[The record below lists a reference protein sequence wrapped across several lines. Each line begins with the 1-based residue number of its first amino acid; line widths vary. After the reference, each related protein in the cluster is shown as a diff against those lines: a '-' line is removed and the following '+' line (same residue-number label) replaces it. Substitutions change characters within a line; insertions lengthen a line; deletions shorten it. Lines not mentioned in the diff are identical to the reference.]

1 MGASF
6 VRDAEVNGR
15 GVVGKLRSSAGV
27 SPRRV
32 AGFACHQ
39 GFLYSLFY
47 MGMNR
52 EYSIGSFA
60 VERVELLGTLA
71 AMVVTLVVMNV
82 MARRAPSVR
91 EVMLERHSVIAYAVA
106 LVIGAFVPVVM
117 GSLQTDELVFESIM
131 VGVPWAL
138 RLRAW
143 ARRLARGTTEKSTV
157 EVFVGAGV
165 GAALCFLV
173 YLVPALQAQW
183 ALKLLAIPSAVL
195 LAVDMRKVDA
205 EAEEARPE
213 ASVST
218 SAATDFSVKVL
229 AGTVCFG
236 LAAGFME
243 AYNSNPGTAAMA
255 SFPAS
260 LLLFVL
266 FCAGALQALL
276 ASDVRVRGGL
286 DGAYRLALLVMM
298 AGFLFSPVLE
308 GSGVP
313 GGAIVL
319 AGYLGLTSTLVSL
332 FLAFSK
338 IVAEDPARTVARGF
352 LALFGGE
359 AAGVMLANVS
369 NAFALTGTTPYVI
382 VCFAGLAT
390 LFAYLFLFTERDF
403 KALSEIA
410 RTADYF
416 EEACAVIAKEAGLSK
431 REAEI
436 LPLALRG
443 RTSERI
449 AGELFISKS
458 TVDTHLR
465 RIYAKADVHG
475 RQELIDLGEKTAERI
490 ASR

>member
-1 MGASF
+1 M
-6 VRDAEVNGR
+6 
-15 GVVGKLRSSAGV
+15 GKLRSSAGV

-138 RLRAW
+138 MLLAW

-173 YLVPALQAQW
+173 YLVPAPQAQW

-276 ASDVRVRGGL
+276 ASDARVRGGL

-369 NAFALTGTTPYVI
+369 NAFALSGTTPYVI

-490 ASR
+490 ASC

>member
-1 MGASF
+1 M
-6 VRDAEVNGR
+6 
-15 GVVGKLRSSAGV
+15 GKLRSSAGV
-27 SPRRV
+27 SSRRV

-138 RLRAW
+138 MLLAW

-173 YLVPALQAQW
+173 YLVPAPQAQW

>member
-1 MGASF
+1 M
-6 VRDAEVNGR
+6 
-15 GVVGKLRSSAGV
+15 GKLRSSAGV

-71 AMVVTLVVMNV
+71 AMVVALVVMNV

-138 RLRAW
+138 MLLAW

-173 YLVPALQAQW
+173 YLVPAPQAQW

>member
-1 MGASF
+1 M
-6 VRDAEVNGR
+6 
-15 GVVGKLRSSAGV
+15 GKLRSSAGV

-138 RLRAW
+138 MLLAW
-143 ARRLARGTTEKSTV
+143 TRRLARGTTEKSTV

-173 YLVPALQAQW
+173 YLVPAPQAQW

-338 IVAEDPARTVARGF
+338 IVAEDPARTVAHGF

-369 NAFALTGTTPYVI
+369 NAFALSGTTPYVI

-390 LFAYLFLFTERDF
+390 LFAYLFLFTERD
-403 KALSEIA
+403 SEIA

>member
-1 MGASF
+1 M
-6 VRDAEVNGR
+6 
-15 GVVGKLRSSAGV
+15 GKLRSSAGV

-138 RLRAW
+138 MLLAW
-143 ARRLARGTTEKSTV
+143 ARRLARGTTEESTV

-173 YLVPALQAQW
+173 YLVPAPQAQW

-369 NAFALTGTTPYVI
+369 NAFALSGTTPYVI

-403 KALSEIA
+403 KTLSEIA

>member
-1 MGASF
+1 M
-6 VRDAEVNGR
+6 
-15 GVVGKLRSSAGV
+15 GKLRSSAGV

-138 RLRAW
+138 MLLAW

-173 YLVPALQAQW
+173 YLVPAPQAQW

>member
-1 MGASF
+1 M
-6 VRDAEVNGR
+6 
-15 GVVGKLRSSAGV
+15 GKLRSSAGV

-138 RLRAW
+138 MLLAW

-173 YLVPALQAQW
+173 YLVPAPQAQW

-205 EAEEARPE
+205 KAEEARPE

-369 NAFALTGTTPYVI
+369 NAFALSGTTPYVI

>member
-1 MGASF
+1 M
-6 VRDAEVNGR
+6 
-15 GVVGKLRSSAGV
+15 GKLRSSAGV

-138 RLRAW
+138 MLLAW

-173 YLVPALQAQW
+173 YLVPAPQAQW

-286 DGAYRLALLVMM
+286 DGAYRLALLIMM

>member
-1 MGASF
+1 M
-6 VRDAEVNGR
+6 
-15 GVVGKLRSSAGV
+15 GKLRSSAGV

-138 RLRAW
+138 MLLAW
-143 ARRLARGTTEKSTV
+143 TRRLASGTTEKSTV

-173 YLVPALQAQW
+173 YLVPAPQAQW

-369 NAFALTGTTPYVI
+369 NAFALSGTTPYVI

-403 KALSEIA
+403 KTLSEIA

>member
-1 MGASF
+1 M
-6 VRDAEVNGR
+6 
-15 GVVGKLRSSAGV
+15 GKLRSSAGV

-138 RLRAW
+138 MLLAW

-173 YLVPALQAQW
+173 YLVPAPQAQW

-195 LAVDMRKVDA
+195 LAVDMRKMDA

>member
-1 MGASF
+1 M
-6 VRDAEVNGR
+6 
-15 GVVGKLRSSAGV
+15 GKLRSSAGV

-138 RLRAW
+138 MLLAW

-173 YLVPALQAQW
+173 YLVPAPQAQW

-205 EAEEARPE
+205 EAEEVRPE

-369 NAFALTGTTPYVI
+369 NAFALSGTTPYVI

>member
-1 MGASF
+1 M
-6 VRDAEVNGR
+6 
-15 GVVGKLRSSAGV
+15 GKLRSSAGV

-138 RLRAW
+138 TLLAW

-173 YLVPALQAQW
+173 YLVPAPQAQW

-229 AGTVCFG
+229 AGAVCFG

>member
-1 MGASF
+1 M
-6 VRDAEVNGR
+6 
-15 GVVGKLRSSAGV
+15 GKLRSSAGV

-91 EVMLERHSVIAYAVA
+91 EVMLERHSVIAYVVA

-138 RLRAW
+138 MLLAW

-173 YLVPALQAQW
+173 YLVPAPQAQW

-369 NAFALTGTTPYVI
+369 NALALSGTTPYVI

-403 KALSEIA
+403 KTLSEIA

>member
-1 MGASF
+1 M
-6 VRDAEVNGR
+6 
-15 GVVGKLRSSAGV
+15 GKLRSSAGV

-138 RLRAW
+138 MLLAW

-173 YLVPALQAQW
+173 YLVPAPQAQW

-369 NAFALTGTTPYVI
+369 NALALSGTTPYVI

-403 KALSEIA
+403 KTLSEIA

>member
-1 MGASF
+1 M
-6 VRDAEVNGR
+6 
-15 GVVGKLRSSAGV
+15 GKLRSSAGV

-138 RLRAW
+138 MLLAW

-173 YLVPALQAQW
+173 YLVPAPQAQW

-369 NAFALTGTTPYVI
+369 NAFALSGTTPYVI

-403 KALSEIA
+403 KTLSEIA

>member
-1 MGASF
+1 M
-6 VRDAEVNGR
+6 
-15 GVVGKLRSSAGV
+15 GKLRSSAGV

-60 VERVELLGTLA
+60 VERVELLVTLA

-138 RLRAW
+138 MLLAW
-143 ARRLARGTTEKSTV
+143 TRRLARGTTEKSTV

-173 YLVPALQAQW
+173 YLVPAPQAQW

-338 IVAEDPARTVARGF
+338 IVAEDPARTVAHGF

-369 NAFALTGTTPYVI
+369 NAFALSGTTPYVI

-403 KALSEIA
+403 KTLSEIA

>member
-1 MGASF
+1 M
-6 VRDAEVNGR
+6 
-15 GVVGKLRSSAGV
+15 GKLRSSAGV

-138 RLRAW
+138 MLLAW
-143 ARRLARGTTEKSTV
+143 TRRLARGTTEKSTV

-173 YLVPALQAQW
+173 YLVPAPQAQW

-338 IVAEDPARTVARGF
+338 IVAEDPARTVAHGF

-369 NAFALTGTTPYVI
+369 NAFALSGTTPYVI

-390 LFAYLFLFTERDF
+390 LFAERDF
-403 KALSEIA
+403 KTLSEIA

>member
-1 MGASF
+1 M
-6 VRDAEVNGR
+6 
-15 GVVGKLRSSAGV
+15 GKLRSSAGV

-138 RLRAW
+138 MLLAW

-173 YLVPALQAQW
+173 YLVPAPQAQW

-243 AYNSNPGTAAMA
+243 AYNSNPGTAAMV

-369 NAFALTGTTPYVI
+369 NALALSGTTPYVI

-403 KALSEIA
+403 KTLSEIA

>member
-1 MGASF
+1 M
-6 VRDAEVNGR
+6 
-15 GVVGKLRSSAGV
+15 GKLRSSAGV

-138 RLRAW
+138 MLLAW
-143 ARRLARGTTEKSTV
+143 TRRLARGTTEKSTV

-173 YLVPALQAQW
+173 YLVPAPQAQW

-369 NAFALTGTTPYVI
+369 NALALSGTTPYVI

-403 KALSEIA
+403 KTLSEIA

>member
-1 MGASF
+1 
-6 VRDAEVNGR
+6 
-15 GVVGKLRSSAGV
+15 
-27 SPRRV
+27 
-32 AGFACHQ
+32 
-39 GFLYSLFY
+39 
-47 MGMNR
+47 
-52 EYSIGSFA
+52 
-60 VERVELLGTLA
+60 
-71 AMVVTLVVMNV
+71 
-82 MARRAPSVR
+82 
-91 EVMLERHSVIAYAVA
+91 
-106 LVIGAFVPVVM
+106 
-117 GSLQTDELVFESIM
+117 
-131 VGVPWAL
+131 
-138 RLRAW
+138 
-143 ARRLARGTTEKSTV
+143 
-157 EVFVGAGV
+157 
-165 GAALCFLV
+165 
-173 YLVPALQAQW
+173 
-183 ALKLLAIPSAVL
+183 
-195 LAVDMRKVDA
+195 
-205 EAEEARPE
+205 
-213 ASVST
+213 
-218 SAATDFSVKVL
+218 
-229 AGTVCFG
+229 
-236 LAAGFME
+236 
-243 AYNSNPGTAAMA
+243 
-255 SFPAS
+255 
-260 LLLFVL
+260 
-266 FCAGALQALL
+266 
-276 ASDVRVRGGL
+276 
-286 DGAYRLALLVMM
+286 MM

>member
-1 MGASF
+1 M
-6 VRDAEVNGR
+6 
-15 GVVGKLRSSAGV
+15 GKLRSSAGV

-138 RLRAW
+138 MLLAW

-173 YLVPALQAQW
+173 YLVPAPQAQW

-243 AYNSNPGTAAMA
+243 AYNSNPGTEAMV

-369 NAFALTGTTPYVI
+369 NAFALSGTTPYVI

-403 KALSEIA
+403 KTLSEIA

>member
-1 MGASF
+1 M
-6 VRDAEVNGR
+6 
-15 GVVGKLRSSAGV
+15 GKLRSSAGV

-138 RLRAW
+138 MLLAW
-143 ARRLARGTTEKSTV
+143 TRRLARGTTEKSTV

-173 YLVPALQAQW
+173 YLVPAPQAQW

-338 IVAEDPARTVARGF
+338 IVAEDPARTVAHGF

-369 NAFALTGTTPYVI
+369 NAFALSGTTPYVI

-403 KALSEIA
+403 KTLSEIA

>member
-1 MGASF
+1 M
-6 VRDAEVNGR
+6 
-15 GVVGKLRSSAGV
+15 GKLRSSAGV

-138 RLRAW
+138 MLLAW
-143 ARRLARGTTEKSTV
+143 TRRLARGTTEKSTV

-173 YLVPALQAQW
+173 YLVPAPQAQW

-369 NAFALTGTTPYVI
+369 NAFALSGTTPYVI

-403 KALSEIA
+403 KTLSEIA

>member
-1 MGASF
+1 MRIFGMGLPELLVILGIALLIFGPKQLPKLGSALGKTVKGLREGLGSNEQDAEETSRRTPSRLSKRPRSRSLRRRRLLLRANSSLTAGLPWQRHSPETPFPYGWAKPPEPPDRRLRCILARVPRGPSAIMGASF
-6 VRDAEVNGR
+6 CARCRSERSRG

-138 RLRAW
+138 MLLAW
-143 ARRLARGTTEKSTV
+143 TRRLARGTTEKSTV

-173 YLVPALQAQW
+173 YLVPAPQAQW

-236 LAAGFME
+236 LAAGFM
-243 AYNSNPGTAAMA
+243 
-255 SFPAS
+255 
-260 LLLFVL
+260 
-266 FCAGALQALL
+266 
-276 ASDVRVRGGL
+276 
-286 DGAYRLALLVMM
+286 
-298 AGFLFSPVLE
+298 
-308 GSGVP
+308 
-313 GGAIVL
+313 
-319 AGYLGLTSTLVSL
+319 
-332 FLAFSK
+332 
-338 IVAEDPARTVARGF
+338 
-352 LALFGGE
+352 
-359 AAGVMLANVS
+359 
-369 NAFALTGTTPYVI
+369 
-382 VCFAGLAT
+382 
-390 LFAYLFLFTERDF
+390 
-403 KALSEIA
+403 
-410 RTADYF
+410 
-416 EEACAVIAKEAGLSK
+416 
-431 REAEI
+431 
-436 LPLALRG
+436 
-443 RTSERI
+443 
-449 AGELFISKS
+449 
-458 TVDTHLR
+458 
-465 RIYAKADVHG
+465 
-475 RQELIDLGEKTAERI
+475 
-490 ASR
+490 